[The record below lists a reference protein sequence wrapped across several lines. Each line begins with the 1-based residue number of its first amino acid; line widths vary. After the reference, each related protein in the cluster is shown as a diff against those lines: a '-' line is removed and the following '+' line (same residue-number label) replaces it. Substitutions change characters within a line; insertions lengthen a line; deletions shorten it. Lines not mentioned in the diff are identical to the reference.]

1 MHIQLLKKHGNMKD
15 FLKFIEE
22 FNWFNDSCLNIR
34 PIFSYHLIKLNKDT
48 LKDIGNNFA
57 YKMENTFYKKD
68 LQNIF
73 EKSIELMDSESFSEF
88 YKNINLIKGM

>member
-1 MHIQLLKKHGNMKD
+1 KQCNMKY

-22 FNWFNDSCLNIR
+22 FNWLNDNCLNIR

-48 LKDIGNNFA
+48 LKDIGDNFI
-57 YKMENTFYKKD
+57 YKIENTFYKED

-88 YKNINLIKGM
+88 YKNINFIKGM